1 MVVGVL
7 KNFLGIEKEDI
18 NEDGEVIGGDITGD
32 GMTTS
37 DLGDYQYAPR
47 LGSPVSVI
55 PGQIIPVQVEIKK
68 VKKKRKTN
76 KKHRSVII
84 KLKESIELRDM
95 DLDDTISDMI
105 KYFCEK
111 ESLDPVED
119 AINTLNRYFGIA
131 PSIFDDINGAI

>member
-1 MVVGVL
+1 M
-7 KNFLGIEKEDI
+7 
-18 NEDGEVIGGDITGD
+18 
-32 GMTTS
+32 
-37 DLGDYQYAPR
+37 
-47 LGSPVSVI
+47 
-55 PGQIIPVQVEIKK
+55 
-68 VKKKRKTN
+68 
-76 KKHRSVII
+76 II